1 MIRILIVD
9 DDDVLRAAVRAVLV
23 ARRHLVEEAADGEEA
38 LKRIAESPPDV
49 ILLDLELP
57 RLHGLEV
64 LRRVRAANGPPVIVM
79 TVLTDAAFA
88 TEAEALGVVTYIA
101 KPIDV
106 DALIVH
112 VEALRDQ
119 IHEAQELR
127 HLREQK
133 SYRQIVGASP
143 PMTAL
148 FDVLRELAP
157 IDVSTI
163 LLAGE
168 SGTGK
173 DVVAHALHSGGVRA
187 RAPFIEVDC
196 AALPETLFESTLFGH
211 ERGAFTDAKTMK
223 RGLFE
228 IAGAGTIFLD
238 EIGEVPLAAQAKLL
252 RSLENRRFKRVG
264 GVVDI
269 PLAAAIVAA
278 TNRDLV
284 KEVAAGRFREDL
296 WFRLNVFP
304 IALPPLRLRGDDML
318 LLAEHFVRTLSPR
331 IGRRNVQLSADTKAA
346 LLAYAW
352 PGNVRELKNAI
363 ERALILTKT
372 AVIERSVLPGELQA
386 APTQLGTRHR
396 FLLPEEGV
404 DLEELERDLMQQAMT
419 RAQGNRTQAAKYLGI
434 SRHALAY
441 RLKQLRLEKKSVVD
455 ADSVDGDKDHLVG
468 RG

>member
-1 MIRILIVD
+1 MIRVLIID
-9 DDDVLRAAVRAVLV
+9 DDPSLREAIREVLI
-23 ARRHLVEEAADGEEA
+23 ARKHIVEEAEDGEQA
-38 LKRIAESPPDV
+38 LARIADSPPDIV
-49 ILLDLELP
+49 LLDLELP

-64 LRRVRAANGPPVIVM
+64 LRRVRQNNGPPVIVM
-79 TVLTDAAFA
+79 TMLTDVAPAI
-88 TEAEALGVVTYIA
+88 EAEKLGAVTYIV
-101 KPIDV
+101 KPIDF
-106 DALIVH
+106 DALVLH
-112 VEALRDQ
+112 VERLQDQILETQELQHLRDQ
-119 IHEAQELR
+119 
-127 HLREQK
+127 K
-133 SYRQIVGASP
+133 SYQQIVGASP
-143 PMTAL
+143 PMTSL
-148 FDVLRELAP
+148 FGVLRELAP

-163 LLAGE
+163 LVTGE

-173 DVVAHALHSGGVRA
+173 DVVARALHSGGVRA

-211 ERGAFTDAKTMK
+211 ERGAFTDAKAMK

-228 IAGAGTIFLD
+228 IAAAGTIFLD

-264 GVVDI
+264 GVADI

-278 TNRDLV
+278 TNRDLA

-304 IALPPLRLRGDDML
+304 IALPPLRLRGDDVIV
-318 LLAEHFVRTLSPR
+318 LAEHFVRMLSPR
-331 IGRRNVQLSADTKAA
+331 IGRKDIVLSDDTKAA
-346 LLAYAW
+346 LSQYAW

-372 AVIERSVLPGELQA
+372 SVIERSVLPGELQL
-386 APTQLGTRHR
+386 PGVQLQASR

-404 DLEELERDLMQQAMT
+404 NLEELERDLLQQAMS
-419 RAQGNRTQAAKYLGI
+419 RAQGNRTQAARYLGI

-441 RLKQLRLEKKSVVD
+441 RLKQLQPSTTDGDTDSD
-455 ADSVDGDKDHLVG
+455 ADLPEG